1 MLKTTNL
8 MFKDDKF
15 NAINDK
21 FNAFDE
27 KSFDFS
33 LFLIIMLLILLKICY
48 GGK

>member
-1 MLKTTNL
+1 MLI
-8 MFKDDKF
+8 DDRF
-15 NAINDK
+15 NAINDR

-48 GGK
+48 DGK